1 MWTYWL
7 NQQTKLALAHVD
19 WMLGAPKLKRRFLKR
34 HGYRPNLENPQ
45 TFSEKIQWR
54 KLYDKN
60 PICPVLS
67 NKYLVRQ
74 YIADRLGQDRA
85 QELLVPL
92 LQYTKDPDSFDFERL
107 PTQFVLKASH
117 GSGMNL
123 IVEDASKLDHAAT
136 HKLMRKWLMTHY
148 RVRDHEWN
156 YTKTPRGILAE
167 KLIAKADDL
176 IDVKMFFFAGRMRVF
191 LVGEFKNGMD
201 FLTFFN
207 ADLEV
212 LNVRSPGQSTNPNV
226 TLPEFLEDMVEI
238 GEDLSR
244 DLDFVRVDFL
254 CTKDRF
260 YIGELTCHPNSG
272 LVAMD
277 PPSYH
282 QMVGRFWTLPAP
294 ITKTN
299 PSNR

>member
-34 HGYRPNLENPQ
+34 HGYRPNLENPK

-60 PICPVLS
+60 PIFPVLS

-85 QELLVPL
+85 QALLVPL
-92 LQYTKDPDSFDFERL
+92 LQYTEDPDTLDFEAL

-123 IVEDASKLDHAAT
+123 IVEDATQLDQQT
-136 HKLMRKWLMTHY
+136 TLILMRKWLMRHY

-156 YTKTPRGILAE
+156 YTKTPRGILVE
-167 KLIAKADDL
+167 ELIASPEQ
-176 IDVKMFFFAGRMRVF
+176 
-191 LVGEFKNGMD
+191 LVDFHMD
-201 FLTFFN
+201 FFEGKLFDFMLIERTGETTLKTRFDAEAMPLDVQSPKAAN
-207 ADLEV
+207 NPRAVLPRSLE
-212 LNVRSPGQSTNPNV
+212 
-226 TLPEFLEDMVEI
+226 EMVGI
-238 GEDLSR
+238 GEILAR
-244 DLDFVRVDFL
+244 GLDYVRVDFM
-254 CTKDRF
+254 TTPERF
-260 YIGELTCHPNSG
+260 YLGEMSLMTGSG
-272 LVAMD
+272 LIRPE
-277 PPSYH
+277 PPDFDDWLGSA
-282 QMVGRFWTLPAP
+282 WTLPRP
-294 ITKTN
+294 VTETV
-299 PSNR
+299 PSKM